1 MNATIKTFLS
11 ERVTQENIITDVEV
25 TGTTIRVS
33 LTPKIEKKYE
43 RPDCQEAVVA
53 YYNDSETVTV
63 QGLGIQGKAL
73 RYQVTNIRLGYLNDA
88 GEFKTFNAPV
98 TGVRSD
104 LLVTDEVVDKF
115 LYFDVD
121 RNQSLAESVQL
132 LQDVYGVQ
140 SSVSA
145 VERWKKG
152 EAEALPP
159 VGQLIIMLN
168 EKKKITALHLDEY
181 KATGTKSWE
190 LAIGDEH
197 GRLLFSIRLK
207 RRDAWHIKA
216 ILRWFRMLGLDIK
229 LFYVDFWLAYPPAI
243 KAIYPG
249 ADIQY
254 DFFHVI
260 QNIHRHLYKALTA
273 YRKAFKNAKTDKQ
286 QAKLRQQLHKKLWQH
301 RYLLFTNEENLSD
314 DQHQILDE
322 LLQEHANTVVE
333 QIVLFRQQIR
343 VIFNECDTFAE
354 AVEHLAVLILDGWAD
369 LSSHFGKIMKFLQG
383 HIENML
389 TYLRKPDVQR
399 NSLSECTV
407 RSLRRIEKIR
417 QGFKTHKGRVN
428 HLKLLQWR
436 RYLCS

>member
-1 MNATIKTFLS
+1 M
-11 ERVTQENIITDVEV
+11 
-25 TGTTIRVS
+25 
-33 LTPKIEKKYE
+33 
-43 RPDCQEAVVA
+43 
-53 YYNDSETVTV
+53 
-63 QGLGIQGKAL
+63 
-73 RYQVTNIRLGYLNDA
+73 
-88 GEFKTFNAPV
+88 
-98 TGVRSD
+98 
-104 LLVTDEVVDKF
+104 
-115 LYFDVD
+115 
-121 RNQSLAESVQL
+121 

-140 SSVSA
+140 TSVSA
-145 VERWKKG
+145 LERWKTS
-152 EAEALPP
+152 EAEALPS
-159 VGQLIIMLN
+159 VGQLIKMLN

-190 LAIGDEH
+190 LAVRDEH
-197 GRLLFSIRLK
+197 GRLLFSVRLK

-216 ILRWFRMLGLDIK
+216 ILRWFRMLGLEIK

-243 KAIYPG
+243 KAIYPQ
-249 ADIQY
+249 AEIQY

-273 YRKAFKNAKTDKQ
+273 YRKAFRKAKTDKQ
-286 QAKLRQQLHKKLWQH
+286 QAEIRKQLHKKLWQH

-314 DQHQILDE
+314 EQRQILDE
-322 LLQEHANTVVE
+322 LLQEHADTVVE

-343 VIFNECDTFAE
+343 VIFNDCDTFAE

-369 LSSHFGKIMKFLQG
+369 LSNHFGKIMKFLQD

-389 TYLRKPDVQR
+389 TYLRKPDVRR

-417 QGFKTHKGRVN
+417 QGFKKHKGRVN

-436 RYLCS
+436 RYLCP

>member
-1 MNATIKTFLS
+1 MNSTIKPLLS
-11 ERVTQENIITDVEV
+11 ERAAQENSITAVEV
-25 TGTTIRVS
+25 TETAIMVS
-33 LTPKIEKKYE
+33 LSPKTELKYE

-53 YYNDSETVTV
+53 YHYDSETVTV

-73 RYQVTNIRLGYLNDA
+73 RYQVTKVRLGYLNDA
-88 GEFKTFNAPV
+88 GEFKTFTAPV
-98 TGVRSD
+98 PGVQSD
-104 LLVTDEVVDKF
+104 LLVTDEVIDQF
-115 LYFDVD
+115 LYFNVD
-121 RNQSLAESVQL
+121 RNQSLADSVQM

-140 SSVSA
+140 TSVSA
-145 VERWKKG
+145 VERWKTG
-152 EAEALPP
+152 EAEALPS
-159 VGQLIIMLN
+159 VGHLIKMLN
-168 EKKKITALHLDEY
+168 ESKKITALHLDEY

-190 LAIGDEH
+190 LAIRDEH
-197 GRLLFSIRLK
+197 NRLLFSIRLK

-216 ILRWFRMLGLDIK
+216 ILRWFRMLGLEIK

-243 KAIYPG
+243 KAIFAE

-273 YRKAFKNAKTDKQ
+273 YRKAFKKAKTDKQ
-286 QAKLRQQLHKKLWQH
+286 QAELRQQLHKKLWHH
-301 RYLLFTNEENLSD
+301 RYLLFTNEENLND
-314 DQHQILDE
+314 EQRHILDE
-322 LLQEHANTVVE
+322 LLLEHADTVVE

-354 AVEHLAVLILDGWAD
+354 AVESLAVLILDGWAD
-369 LSSHFGKIMKFLQG
+369 LSTHFAKIMNFLQG

-389 TYLRKPDVQR
+389 TYLRIPDVQR

-417 QGFKTHKGRVN
+417 QGFKKHKGRVN

-436 RYLCS
+436 RYLCP

>member
-1 MNATIKTFLS
+1 MKATIKTFLS
-11 ERVTQENIITDVEV
+11 ERITQENTFTDVEV
-25 TGTTIRVS
+25 TGSTIRVS
-33 LTPKIEKKYE
+33 VTPKIEKKYE
-43 RPDCQEAVVA
+43 RPDCQEAVSA
-53 YYNDSETVTV
+53 CYNDSETVTV

-98 TGVRSD
+98 PGVRSD

-140 SSVSA
+140 TSVSA

-159 VGQLIIMLN
+159 VGQMIIMLN

-190 LAIGDEH
+190 LAIRDEH

-207 RRDAWHIKA
+207 KRDTWHIKA
-216 ILRWFRMLGLDIK
+216 ILRWFRMLGLEIK

-243 KAIYPG
+243 KSIYPD

-286 QAKLRQQLHKKLWQH
+286 QAKLRKQLHKKLWQH
-301 RYLLFTNEENLSD
+301 RYVLFTNEENLSD
-314 DQHQILDE
+314 EQRQILDE

-354 AVEHLAVLILDGWAD
+354 AVENLAVLILDGWAD
-369 LSSHFGKIMKFLQG
+369 LSSHFGKIMNFLQG

-436 RYLCS
+436 RYLCP